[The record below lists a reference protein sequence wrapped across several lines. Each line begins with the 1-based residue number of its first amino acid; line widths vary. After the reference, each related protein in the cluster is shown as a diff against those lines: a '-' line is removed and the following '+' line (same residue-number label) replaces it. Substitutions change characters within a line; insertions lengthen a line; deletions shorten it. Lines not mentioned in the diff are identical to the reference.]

1 MNSKNRKTSEPH
13 RLLLNFSD
21 KINLNRSDKYVALSN
36 LSMCYTWKDIK
47 KLYKHNKFKISAP
60 TWNEKFELP
69 DLSYSV
75 SDVQDYFEYI
85 IKKHETVTDNHQIRI
100 YLNRIKNRMTFR
112 VKRGYYLELL
122 MSETMKL
129 RGRTEKNID
138 KDKSGE
144 NLPHLEI
151 ISPL

>member
-1 MNSKNRKTSEPH
+1 MNSKNSKTSEPH

-21 KINLNRSDKYVALSN
+21 KINLNRGDKYVALSN

-47 KLYKHNKFKISAP
+47 KLYKNNKFKISAP

-85 IKKHETVTDNHQIRI
+85 IKKHEIVTDNHQIRI
-100 YLNRIKNRMTFR
+100 YLNRIENRMTFR

-129 RGRTEKNID
+129 RGSTDKNID
-138 KDKSGE
+138 KDKNSE